1 MHYYEVAPTQI
12 IRSGS
17 DAFTYSSET
26 ELSIGQITEIS
37 VGKKQLV
44 GVVVSRSK
52 KPSHETKAISGIV
65 GSQPIPEQLVQT
77 ATWMAKYYKTPL
89 AHVLRTILPAGI
101 QKNRRTIRKITTSS
115 EPERTKIVY
124 TPDQQNA
131 IDSIDTMT
139 PGTALLHGVTGSGK
153 THVYIEMARRTLE
166 ANQSVILLVPEIALT
181 SQLVIEFSKHLPNI
195 IVTHSHQTEAERH
208 NTWKRVLASTSPLVI
223 IGPRS
228 ALFMPCQN
236 LGLIVIDECHE
247 PSFLQ
252 EKSPRYSAL
261 RVASTLACFA
271 GAKTV
276 LGSATPN
283 VSDKYLAEKSGRP
296 VISMHSSARTDTVK
310 PVVQVIDMTK
320 RPNFKK
326 HRFISDALIAQI
338 EKNIASDKQTLLFHN
353 RRGSAST
360 TLCENCGWQ
369 AGCPRCYTVLTL
381 HADNHELRC
390 HICGY
395 KDKVPTQCPEC
406 SGIDI
411 VHKGIGTKLIES
423 ELRKLFPKST
433 IMRFDGD
440 SENDETL
447 EKQYSKIHSG
457 EIDIV
462 IGTQVV
468 AKGLDLPEL
477 RTVGIIQADAGLSLP
492 DYTASER
499 TFQLL
504 SQVIGRVGR
513 SHHETTVIV
522 QSYQPTHP
530 AVVDGISQNYDSFY
544 TRTLALRKHTTFPP
558 YTFLLKLTC
567 IYKTETTAVKN
578 AQQLAKKI
586 RATASPDVEILGP
599 SPAFYE
605 RSRDTYRWQLI
616 VKSPRRQDLLL
627 LLDQVPPTHW
637 QYELDPIS
645 LL

>member
-1 MHYYEVAPTQI
+1 MHYYEVAPNQI
-12 IRSGS
+12 VRSGS
-17 DAFTYSSET
+17 DSFTYSSEDA
-26 ELSIGQITEIS
+26 LSIGQVVEVSI
-37 VGKKQLV
+37 GKKQLV
-44 GVVVSRSK
+44 GVIVATSK
-52 KPSHETKAISGIV
+52 KPSYETKLVSRVIET
-65 GSQPIPEQLVQT
+65 QPIPVQLIKT
-77 ATWMAKYYKTPL
+77 AQWMATYYKTPL
-89 AHVLRTILPAGI
+89 AHVLRTILPTGV
-101 QKNRRTIRKITTSS
+101 QKNRRKIDGANSS
-115 EPERTKIVY
+115 EISERTQIVY
-124 TPDQQNA
+124 TKDQQNA
-131 IDSIDTMT
+131 IDTIDHMS
-139 PGTALLHGVTGSGK
+139 PGTALVHGITGSGK
-153 THVYIEMARRTLE
+153 THVYIEAARKTLE
-166 ANQSVILLVPEIALT
+166 ANRSVILLVPEIALT
-181 SQLVIEFSKHLPNI
+181 SQLVIEFSKHFDNI
-195 IVTHSHQTEAERH
+195 VLTHSHQTEAERH
-208 NTWKRVLASTSPLVI
+208 EVWKKILTSDTPLVI

-247 PSFLQ
+247 PTFLQ
-252 EKSPRYSAL
+252 EKAPRYSAL
-261 RVASTLACFA
+261 RVASTLAHHH
-271 GAKTV
+271 GAKTL

-283 VSDKYLAEKSGRP
+283 VSDKYLAETSGRP
-296 VISMHSSARTDTVK
+296 IIEMTSSARTDTVK
-310 PVVQVIDMTK
+310 PTVQVIDMTK

-338 EKNIASDKQTLLFHN
+338 EKNLVASKQTLVFHN

-360 TLCENCGWQ
+360 TLCEHCGWQ

-395 KDKVPTQCPEC
+395 KDRVPTHCPEC
-406 SGIDI
+406 SEVDI
-411 VHKGIGTKLIES
+411 VHKGIGTKLVES
-423 ELRKLFPKST
+423 ELRRLFPKAT

-440 SENDETL
+440 SDADETL
-447 EKQYSKIHSG
+447 AKQYAKIHSG

-492 DYTASER
+492 DYTATER

-544 TRTLALRKHTTFPP
+544 DRTLALRKHTAFPP
-558 YTFLLKLTC
+558 FTFLLKLTC
-567 IYKTETTAVKN
+567 IYKSEAAAIKN
-578 AQQLAKKI
+578 AQTLAKKMKQLI
-586 RATASPDVEILGP
+586 QPDVEIMGP

-616 VKSPRRQDLLL
+616 VKSPRRQDLLN
-627 LLDQVPPTHW
+627 LLDLLPPTHW